1 MMMRIM
7 GIGVT
12 NRDGRQFEP
21 GAVAL
26 PWQERPAVAVSAL
39 GLVMASLLLIATL
52 GVDARADVAS
62 DPMATVKSTVN
73 QVVGVLQ
80 DRSAPQE
87 SRRERLLQVVAG
99 RFDFADMAR
108 QTLGAHWKD
117 LTPGQQQQFVPLF
130 TAFMEDAYLN
140 KIEDYSGQPIN
151 FLRQSSDGSG
161 YAQVSTSVTQPD
173 KQAIRVDYRLKQ
185 EGNDWK
191 VYDVAVDDISITANY
206 RNQFNRV
213 INSQGYEALVN
224 TMRSKQ
230 QELQG
235 SLAG

>member
-1 MMMRIM
+1 MRM
-7 GIGVT
+7 A
-12 NRDGRQFEP
+12 NGRRFEA
-21 GAVAL
+21 GAIAIT
-26 PWQERPAVAVSAL
+26 WQARSAAAVWAL
-39 GLVMASLLLIATL
+39 GLVGASLLFIAAL
-52 GVDARADVAS
+52 RVDTRGAVAG

-80 DRSAPQE
+80 DRSAPQQ

-130 TAFMEDAYLN
+130 TSFMEDAYLN
-140 KIEDYSGQPIN
+140 KIEDYSGQPIS
-151 FLRQSSDGSG
+151 FIRQSSDGSG
-161 YAQVSTSVTQPD
+161 YAQVSTSVTQSD
-173 KQAIRVDYRLKQ
+173 KQAVRVDYRLKQ
-185 EGNDWK
+185 EGGDWK

-230 QELQG
+230 QELQS

>member
-1 MMMRIM
+1 MMMMKIKGM
-7 GIGVT
+7 M
-12 NRDGRQFEP
+12 NRDGRRF
-21 GAVAL
+21 GRGVVAL
-26 PWQERPAVAVSAL
+26 PWQERRATAVLAL
-39 GLVMASLLLIATL
+39 GLVMASLLIIAAIGL
-52 GVDARADVAS
+52 DAHGAVTS
-62 DPMATVKSTVN
+62 DPMGTVKSTVN

-87 SRRERLLQVVAG
+87 ARRERLLQAVAG

-108 QTLGAHWKD
+108 QTLGVHWKD
-117 LTPGQQQQFVPLF
+117 LTPGQQQEFVPLF
-130 TAFMEDAYLN
+130 TAFMEDAYLS
-140 KIEDYSGQPIN
+140 KIEDYSGQTIN

-161 YAQVSTSVTQPD
+161 YAQVTTSVTQPD
-173 KQAIRVDYRLKQ
+173 KQAVRVDYRLKQ
-185 EGNDWK
+185 DGGDWK

-213 INSQGYEALVN
+213 INSQGYDALVN

-230 QELQG
+230 QELQN